1 MVAFNSNFPSYPQ
14 LSPHPQPMDQ
24 AVAKKTLQEL
34 IRREDLKNK
43 ICADC
48 SNPNPQWASL
58 RCAGLRSHSP
68 GLSHLTSHVSFAIF
82 LCLQC
87 AGTHRGF
94 GVHVRCAVSNPSL
107 LAVEI
112 HDTHQLRPISV
123 DGYMAGRSAQT
134 NDREPHLK
142 GSANSFLTSP
152 CSWEEMGRS

>member
-1 MVAFNSNFPSYPQ
+1 
-14 LSPHPQPMDQ
+14 MDQ
-24 AVAKKTLQEL
+24 AAAKKTLQEL

-58 RCAGLRSHSP
+58 RCVGCHPAYTRFISP
-68 GLSHLTSHVSFAIF
+68 TSHPSFAIF

-94 GVHVRCAVSNPSL
+94 GVHVRCANPDSSL
-107 LAVEI
+107 LAAEI
-112 HDTHQLRPISV
+112 HDAHQFCSISV
-123 DGYMAGRSAQT
+123 DGYMARRSNQA
-134 NDREPHLK
+134 NDREPHTE
-142 GSANSFLTSP
+142 GPANSFLMIL

>member
-1 MVAFNSNFPSYPQ
+1 MLPFNSNFPS
-14 LSPHPQPMDQ
+14 HPQPMDQ

-58 RCAGLRSHSP
+58 RCASCPSRVPKS
-68 GLSHLTSHVSFAIF
+68 SHLTSHVSFAIF

-94 GVHVRCAVSNPSL
+94 GVHVRCAEHNPSL
-107 LAVEI
+107 MAAEI
-112 HDTHQLRPISV
+112 HEIHKLRPISI
-123 DGYMAGRSAQT
+123 DGHMAGRSGQT
-134 NDREPHLK
+134 NDCEPHP
-142 GSANSFLTSP
+142 TSP
-152 CSWEEMGRS
+152 AKYFMIKLRSLEETDRF